1 MLRVELE
8 QLVSSV
14 RFSNGRLSGDE
25 LAVLIVRQMQAVMAN
40 QLNIVCAPGYE
51 TFGSNKQCKAP
62 RSKNF
67 GNIKTFSNKLFQDYN
82 FAPVSNVQPTC
93 SGSNG
98 GWWEPRPTQR
108 PTYTTRPTQR
118 PTYAPIRT
126 IPPRTEA
133 PEPATWPATEP
144 AATTA
149 APDTFA
155 PITDRNGF
163 ISFLYA

>member
-1 MLRVELE
+1 MKLLDPTNNARHHAVRI
-8 QLVSSV
+8 SSH
-14 RFSNGRLSGDE
+14 
-25 LAVLIVRQMQAVMAN
+25 
-40 QLNIVCAPGYE
+40 
-51 TFGSNKQCKAP
+51 
-62 RSKNF
+62 
-67 GNIKTFSNKLFQDYN
+67 KTVFNELFQDYN

-93 SGSNG
+93 SGSSNG

-133 PEPATWPATEP
+133 PEPATLPLTEP

-149 APDTFA
+149 APETA
-155 PITDRNGF
+155 RPTTERNVF
-163 ISFLYA
+163 ISFCYYIYIVWL